1 MDQDPIAQA
10 AEALSAVGK
19 AGELAD
25 QMAAQVAATGAIDPQ
40 TYAEAQQAGNAMG
53 NVLVNETPVVA
64 APVVEAG
71 TADMGESQ
79 TSSQAPASPQLSSSA
94 PQSSVSAS
102 EQSAA
107 ASGSPAIV
115 QDSGEVPN
123 VAPAADAGD
132 QDPVGAAP
140 AAGGDELPRESH
152 LMLLEHKLAA
162 MHAKFKTGERI
173 VIDEFE
179 QILGHIRAV
188 L

>member
-1 MDQDPIAQA
+1 MSDPIAQA
-10 AEALSAVGK
+10 AEALSAAPV
-19 AGELAD
+19 
-25 QMAAQVAATGAIDPQ
+25 T
-40 TYAEAQQAGNAMG
+40 G

-71 TADMGESQ
+71 TATVG
-79 TSSQAPASPQLSSSA
+79 
-94 PQSSVSAS
+94 
-102 EQSAA
+102 EQSASA
-107 ASGSPAIV
+107 TPTVSTTVENSSSDASQPSTQA
-115 QDSGEVPN
+115 ET
-123 VAPAADAGD
+123 
-132 QDPVGAAP
+132 
-140 AAGGDELPRESH
+140 ELPRESH